1 MQDFDIKSHN
11 WPRFQQLPF
20 VAPGIQTEAI
30 ESAGYTRKVHLAM
43 DIASSEFY
51 KADAKMYDLGF
62 KNPDSDLTKRITCEE
77 LTDQYKTLAKK
88 YSIVSIGDPI
98 AEDDWEAW
106 SYFYKTS
113 DFQIIGDDFSSSLC
127 IKKSINLKSC
137 NSLLLKVN

>member
-1 MQDFDIKSHN
+1 
-11 WPRFQQLPF
+11 
-20 VAPGIQTEAI
+20 
-30 ESAGYTRKVHLAM
+30 M